1 MIVKKV
7 LIWFSH
13 FHAYDMEPDSFKT
26 GDDLSDDAA
35 TYTIRLQYYQSSLY
49 VSHFFR

>member
-13 FHAYDMEPDSFKT
+13 FHAYDMEPGSFEA
-26 GDDLSDDAA
+26 GDYLSDDAA